1 MFFKHVSAYY
11 QVMFNSDE
19 QFVFLHFYDDI

>member
-1 MFFKHVSAYY
+1 MRFKHVSAYY

-19 QFVFLHFYDDI
+19 QFVFLQFYDDI